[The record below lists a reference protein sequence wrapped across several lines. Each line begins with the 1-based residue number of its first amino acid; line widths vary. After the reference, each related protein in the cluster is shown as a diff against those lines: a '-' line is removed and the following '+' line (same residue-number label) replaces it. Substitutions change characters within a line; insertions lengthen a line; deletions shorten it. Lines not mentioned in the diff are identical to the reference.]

1 MTTTIE
7 APRTDVKAYLHPK
20 FRELFTQIACPYPH
34 DMMIYPDSE
43 LAAQFAEEW
52 AAWVAPS
59 VDLSAFPYA
68 YLGSGSSELI
78 RALAEQAVH
87 SHAFKTTR
95 TRPGEYEGWRYYVQA
110 AGGQTVNAYAPEQ
123 NHTLYVSNPSAI
135 DGNWMDERHLEMFY
149 ANQHD
154 VILDMAYINTVE
166 NRKVDVS
173 PCKAVVFSAS
183 KSLGMFYH
191 RVGIVFT
198 KEPMPSLE
206 GNNLW
211 FHNPFSISLVRA
223 VMKKYP
229 LGWLHDQMRGIQREA
244 VDYYQKNGFPGIIPS
259 DTFLTAYSK
268 FGGDPEYRRGLSFH
282 RYCLFPYYAA
292 QMGW

>member
-20 FRELFTQIACPYPH
+20 FRELFTQITCPYPH
-34 DMMIYPDSE
+34 DMMIYPDPA
-43 LAAQFAEEW
+43 LAAQFTKEW
-52 AAWVAPS
+52 RAWVTPS
-59 VDLSAFPYA
+59 VDLSMFPYA
-68 YLGSGSSELI
+68 YLGNGSSELI
-78 RALAEQAVH
+78 RELAYRAVK
-87 SHAFKTTR
+87 SASDGIVSA
-95 TRPGEYEGWRYYVQA
+95 RPGEYEGWRYYVEA
-110 AGGQTVNAYAPEQ
+110 AGGKVQRVLHVNEQ
-123 NHTLYVSNPSAI
+123 RTLYLSNPSAVN
-135 DGNWMDERHLEMFY
+135 GNWIDQKYMDSVYKFY
-149 ANQHD
+149 D
-154 VILDMAYINTVE
+154 VILDMAYINAAE

-191 RVGIVFT
+191 RVGIAFT
-198 KEPMPSLE
+198 KEPMPSLD

-223 VMKKYP
+223 AMEKYP
-229 LGWLHDQMRGIQREA
+229 LGWLHSQMSGIQREA

-268 FGGDPEYRRGLSFH
+268 FGGDPQYKRGLSFH

-292 QMGW
+292 EMGW